1 MDNQLIPY
9 NGNQMT
15 PLGNLYMERI
25 SDTLHRV
32 KKFKINFING
42 ESQEISYKQFVG
54 LTNALDSPNPPR
66 FIQFDGDE
74 ALIATNQIASV
85 RSYETIVDTRREDM

>member
-15 PLGNLYMERI
+15 PLGNLYVEKV

-54 LTNALDSPNPPR
+54 LTSALDSPNPPR
-66 FIQFDGDE
+66 FIQFDETDD
-74 ALIATNQIASV
+74 LIATNQIASV
-85 RSYETIVDTRREDM
+85 RSFETIIDTRREDF